1 MYVYVQSPCN
11 NLFARILRMHAASF
25 TELPILI
32 CIRFH
37 TKENLLHNY
46 RLAGTFE
53 LHMVL
58 SQTRSYPRPHYYIHE
73 GIHLPLTLGRL
84 TTEWILWLDIWSTIP
99 VRYKIH
105 NREKSDMAAADF
117 RNQK

>member
-1 MYVYVQSPCN
+1 
-11 NLFARILRMHAASF
+11 MHAASF
-25 TELPILI
+25 KLPILI

-58 SQTRSYPRPHYYIHE
+58 SRTRS
-73 GIHLPLTLGRL
+73 
-84 TTEWILWLDIWSTIP
+84 
-99 VRYKIH
+99 
-105 NREKSDMAAADF
+105 
-117 RNQK
+117 